1 MNGSIILEI
10 SRDDRRI
17 RVSVH
22 EKNNS
27 IEKTL
32 LPYDEYEVD
41 WVQVET
47 CCSEV
52 IGLLGRANKRAQ
64 VAPEI
69 LSGLKKSGQVLFDL
83 LIPSKVRERLSS
95 TTAVNLTLH
104 LDDKLVH
111 IPWELLFN
119 GRDFLCRRF
128 GIGRIVKTRQTLTSL
143 ANRTLRLPFKLLV
156 LADPQGDL
164 GASYREG
171 IEVRDL
177 LDDKA
182 ETFHV
187 DFKSHPL
194 DVSYVKKNLRDYD
207 IVHYAG
213 HADYHSEDPSD
224 SGWLLTDGRLR
235 AKEISAMGGL
245 DPMPS
250 LIFSNACQSGQSGD
264 WQIQEGYEQR
274 VFGLANA
281 FLLSGVQHY
290 IGTFWEILDEPSLYF
305 AKSFYSLLAQGETVG
320 EALRRAREDL
330 IETFGE
336 ETIVWAS
343 YMLYGDPSFTFS
355 SAERE
360 VSIKPT
366 KQEAAHAELGQM
378 VRGETVVLAADKKAW
393 TSPYLYTG
401 FGILLL
407 VLAFLG
413 YSHLYPIFKG
423 GKSSFSLA
431 SLLPASSPAV
441 TNGSLSNA
449 PITLSMN
456 IIGQRKET
464 DGTYTEVFVRE
475 GGILRSRDNFQVH
488 LQTDRPSY
496 LYILLYDSQ
505 GKASQLF
512 PHPKI
517 DQPGYV
523 EASKRVVVPDKNLWF
538 WLDENTGTETIYVLA
553 SEKPMSDIVG
563 LMGEMEAARSGE
575 QRRISQEIRD
585 KIKFVQRGVGGI
597 SKGKAATYTLSDGQV
612 IEKVTEVVSGTG
624 AVVRAVSF
632 KHR

>member
-1 MNGSIILEI
+1 MNRSIILEI
-10 SRDDRRI
+10 SRDDWRI

-22 EKNNS
+22 ERNDS

-41 WVQVET
+41 WTQVEA

-52 IGLLGRANKRAQ
+52 ISLLGRANKRAQ

-83 LIPSKVRERLSS
+83 LVPSKVREKLNA

-128 GIGRIVKTRQTLTSL
+128 GMGRIVKTRQTLTSL
-143 ANRTLRLPFKLLV
+143 SSRTLRSPIKLLV
-156 LADPQGDL
+156 LADSQGDL

-171 IEVRDL
+171 IDLRNL
-177 LDDKA
+177 LDEKA
-182 ETFHV
+182 EAIRV

-213 HADYHSEDPSD
+213 HADYHAEDPSD

-235 AKEISAMGGL
+235 AREISAMGGL
-245 DPMPS
+245 SPMP
-250 LIFSNACQSGQSGD
+250 LMIFSNACQSGQSGD
-264 WQIQEGYEQR
+264 WQIQDGYEQK

-290 IGTFWEILDEPSLYF
+290 IGTFWEILDEPSLHF
-305 AKSFYSLLAQGETVG
+305 AKSFYTRVAQGERVG
-320 EALRRAREDL
+320 EALRRARADL
-330 IETFGE
+330 IETFSE
-336 ETIVWAS
+336 ETILWAS
-343 YMLYGDPSFTFS
+343 YMLYGDPTFTFS
-355 SAERE
+355 PAMRE
-360 VSIKPT
+360 DSIKPAT
-366 KQEAAHAELGQM
+366 HETARTELGQM
-378 VRGETVVLAADKKAW
+378 VRGETVVLASAAKTWA
-393 TSPYLYTG
+393 SPYLYTFLG
-401 FGILLL
+401 MFILF
-407 VLAFLG
+407 LAFLG
-413 YSHLYPIFKG
+413 YSRLDPNFRD
-423 GKSSFSLA
+423 GKNAFSLA
-431 SLLPASSPAV
+431 SLLTSSSSSE

-456 IIGQRKET
+456 IIGQRKEA

-475 GGILRSRDNFQVH
+475 GSTLRSRDNFQVH
-488 LQTDRPSY
+488 LQTNRPSY
-496 LYILLYDSQ
+496 LYVLLYDSQ
-505 GKASQLF
+505 GRASQIF

-517 DQPGYV
+517 DQAGFV
-523 EASKRVVVPDKNLWF
+523 EASRRIVVPDKNLWF

-553 SEKPMSDIVG
+553 SEKPMSDIGG
-563 LMGEMEAARSGE
+563 LMDKMEAASSGE
-575 QRRISQEIRD
+575 KKRISQEVKD
-585 KIKFVQRGVGGI
+585 KIKLVQRGVGGI

-624 AVVRAVSF
+624 AVVRAVGF